1 VRCVPALSLSA
12 DTKHARK
19 EKKERGENTERRF
32 ALSRTG
38 IRFYI
43 VFLFL
48 YIIRYYIHTNKRVII
63 SETTQIIRRCSRSLN
78 ENTREVTL
86 TLCTQKRVS
95 SLYRSFLNACVS
107 SFWYLAALRT
117 NALGGSE
124 SVRFEYILLAF
135 SDVPI
140 VSKLCGALT
149 SDEMSAD
156 IFLYTHKTNRTKI
169 VRIEPHTGEISGQN
183 SCDCGKVSEIGRPG
197 FG

>member
-1 VRCVPALSLSA
+1 MFLLFRY
-12 DTKHARK
+12 ARTQNTR
-19 EKKERGENTERRF
+19 ERKRKREERTPNDV
-32 ALSRTG
+32 L
-38 IRFYI
+38 
-43 VFLFL
+43 LFRVL
-48 YIIRYYIHTNKRVII
+48 VYDFISFSFFCISYVIIHTNKRVII

-156 IFLYTHKTNRTKI
+156 IFLYT
-169 VRIEPHTGEISGQN
+169 
-183 SCDCGKVSEIGRPG
+183 
-197 FG
+197 